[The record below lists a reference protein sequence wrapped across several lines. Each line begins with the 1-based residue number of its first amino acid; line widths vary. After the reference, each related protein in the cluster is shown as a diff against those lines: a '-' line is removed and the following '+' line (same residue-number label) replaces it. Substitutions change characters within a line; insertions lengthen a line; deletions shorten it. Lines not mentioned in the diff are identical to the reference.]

1 MRKLA
6 VIFMALIMTAS
17 LAACDGNG
25 GDTSDNNTPKTSQ
38 SDSNGSNE
46 SSSGARADLSNP
58 SVVVEFGDFDAIE
71 KLGKDMQNFAV
82 EENTVIKIT
91 GLYSC
96 PGTTPSI
103 VEDDGTGKTKKGI
116 SMYLEDGIE
125 KPADG
130 TKIEAVG
137 VAVKG
142 EYFMEFHVSADGFK
156 VMK

>member
-1 MRKLA
+1 MKKLT
-6 VIFMALIMTAS
+6 VIIMVIIMTVS
-17 LAACDGNG
+17 MVACSGKG
-25 GDTSDNNTPKTSQ
+25 GETPDNNSSISSQ
-38 SDSNGSNE
+38 SGNSSSNE
-46 SSSGARADLSNP
+46 SSSGANIDLSNP

-71 KLGKDMQNFAV
+71 KLAKDMQNFAV

-103 VEDDGTGKTKKGI
+103 VEENGTEKTKVGI
-116 SMYLEDGIE
+116 SMFLEDGIE

-130 TKIEAVG
+130 AKIEAVG

-142 EYFMEFHVSADGFK
+142 DYFMEFHVTADGFK
-156 VMK
+156 VFE

>member
-1 MRKLA
+1 M
-6 VIFMALIMTAS
+6 VIIMAFSIVS
-17 LAACDGNG
+17 CSGNG
-25 GDTSDNNTPKTSQ
+25 GETPDNSSSISSQ
-38 SDSNGSNE
+38 SDSNSSNE
-46 SSSGARADLSNP
+46 SSSEAKADLSNP

-71 KLGKDMQNFAV
+71 KLGKDMQSFAV

-116 SMYLEDGIE
+116 SIYLEDGIK

-142 EYFMEFHVSADGFK
+142 DYFMEFHVTADGFK
-156 VMK
+156 VLE

>member
-1 MRKLA
+1 MKKLA

-17 LAACDGNG
+17 LAACGGNG
-25 GDTSDNNTPKTSQ
+25 GETSDNNSLVSSQ
-38 SDSNGSNE
+38 SGNSSNE
-46 SSSGARADLSNP
+46 SSSGAKADLSNP

-82 EENTVIKIT
+82 AENTVIKIT

-116 SMYLEDGIE
+116 SMFLEDGIE

-156 VMK
+156 MLE

>member
-25 GDTSDNNTPKTSQ
+25 RDTSDNNTPTTSQ

-46 SSSGARADLSNP
+46 SSSGAKANLSNP

>member
-1 MRKLA
+1 MKKLA

-17 LAACDGNG
+17 LAACNGNG
-25 GDTSDNNTPKTSQ
+25 GETSDNNSSMSAQ
-38 SDSNGSNE
+38 SDSNSSNE
-46 SSSGARADLSNP
+46 SSSGAKADLSNP
-58 SVVVEFGDFDAIE
+58 SVVVELGDFDAIE
-71 KLGKDMQNFAV
+71 KLAKDMQNFAV

-103 VEDDGTGKTKKGI
+103 VEEDGTEKTKVGI
-116 SMYLEDGIE
+116 SMFLEGGIE

-137 VAVKG
+137 IAVKG
-142 EYFMEFHVSADGFK
+142 DYFMEFHVSADGFK
-156 VMK
+156 VLE

>member
-1 MRKLA
+1 MKKLA

-17 LAACDGNG
+17 LAACGGNG
-25 GDTSDNNTPKTSQ
+25 GETSDNNSLVSSQ
-38 SDSNGSNE
+38 SGNSSNE
-46 SSSGARADLSNP
+46 SSSGAKADLSNP

-82 EENTVIKIT
+82 AENTVIKIT

-156 VMK
+156 VLE

>member
-1 MRKLA
+1 MKKLA

-17 LAACDGNG
+17 LAACGGNG
-25 GDTSDNNTPKTSQ
+25 GETSDNNSSVSSQ
-38 SDSNGSNE
+38 SGNSSNE
-46 SSSGARADLSNP
+46 SSSGAKADLSNP

-82 EENTVIKIT
+82 AENTVIKIT

-116 SMYLEDGIE
+116 SMFLEDGIE

-142 EYFMEFHVSADGFK
+142 DYFMEFHVSADGFK
-156 VMK
+156 VLE

>member
-25 GDTSDNNTPKTSQ
+25 GDTSDNNTPTTSQ

-46 SSSGARADLSNP
+46 SSSGAKADLSNP
-58 SVVVEFGDFDAIE
+58 SGVVEFGDFDAIE

-156 VMK
+156 VLE

>member
-1 MRKLA
+1 MKKLA

-17 LAACDGNG
+17 LAACGGNG
-25 GDTSDNNTPKTSQ
+25 GETSDNNSLVSSQ
-38 SDSNGSNE
+38 SGNSSNE
-46 SSSGARADLSNP
+46 SSSGAKADLSNP

-82 EENTVIKIT
+82 AENTVIKIT

-103 VEDDGTGKTKKGI
+103 VEDDGTGKAKKGI
-116 SMYLEDGIE
+116 SMFLEDGIE

-142 EYFMEFHVSADGFK
+142 DYFMEFHVSADGFK
-156 VMK
+156 VLE

>member
-1 MRKLA
+1 
-6 VIFMALIMTAS
+6 MAFSIV
-17 LAACDGNG
+17 ACSGNG
-25 GDTSDNNTPKTSQ
+25 GETPDNNSSISSQ
-38 SDSNGSNE
+38 SDSNSSNE
-46 SSSGARADLSNP
+46 SSSEAKADLSNP

-71 KLGKDMQNFAV
+71 KLGKNMQSFAV

-96 PGTTPSI
+96 PGNTPSI

-116 SMYLEDGIE
+116 SIYLEDGIK

-137 VAVKG
+137 VTVKG
-142 EYFMEFHVSADGFK
+142 DYFMEFHVTADGFK
-156 VMK
+156 VLE

>member
-25 GDTSDNNTPKTSQ
+25 GDTSDNNTPTTSQ

>member
-1 MRKLA
+1 MKKLA

-17 LAACDGNG
+17 LAACGGNG
-25 GDTSDNNTPKTSQ
+25 GETSDNNSLVSSQ
-38 SDSNGSNE
+38 SGNSSSNE
-46 SSSGARADLSNP
+46 SSSGAKADLSNP

-116 SMYLEDGIE
+116 SMFLEDGIE

-137 VAVKG
+137 VAIKG

-156 VMK
+156 VLE

>member
-1 MRKLA
+1 MKKLA

-17 LAACDGNG
+17 LAACGGNG
-25 GDTSDNNTPKTSQ
+25 GETSDNNSLVSSQ
-38 SDSNGSNE
+38 SGNSSNE
-46 SSSGARADLSNP
+46 SSSDAKADLSNP
-58 SVVVEFGDFDAIE
+58 FVVVEFGDFDAIE

-82 EENTVIKIT
+82 AENTVIKIT

-103 VEDDGTGKTKKGI
+103 VEDDGTGKAKKGI
-116 SMYLEDGIE
+116 SMFLEDGIE

-156 VMK
+156 VLE

>member
-1 MRKLA
+1 MKKLA

-17 LAACDGNG
+17 LAACGGNG
-25 GDTSDNNTPKTSQ
+25 GETSDNNSLVSSQ
-38 SDSNGSNE
+38 SGNSSNE
-46 SSSGARADLSNP
+46 SSSGAKADLSNP
-58 SVVVEFGDFDAIE
+58 FVVVEFGDFDAIE

-156 VMK
+156 VLE

>member
-1 MRKLA
+1 MKKLA

-17 LAACDGNG
+17 LAACGGNG
-25 GDTSDNNTPKTSQ
+25 GETSDNNSLVSSQ
-38 SDSNGSNE
+38 SGNSSNE
-46 SSSGARADLSNP
+46 SSSGAKADLSNP

-82 EENTVIKIT
+82 AENTVIKIT

-103 VEDDGTGKTKKGI
+103 VEDDGTGKAKKGI

-142 EYFMEFHVSADGFK
+142 DYFMEFHVSADGFK
-156 VMK
+156 VLE

>member
-25 GDTSDNNTPKTSQ
+25 GDTSDNNTPTTSQ

-46 SSSGARADLSNP
+46 SSSGAKANLSNP

>member
-1 MRKLA
+1 MKKLA

-17 LAACDGNG
+17 LAACGGNG
-25 GDTSDNNTPKTSQ
+25 GETSDNNSLVSSQ
-38 SDSNGSNE
+38 SGNSSNE
-46 SSSGARADLSNP
+46 SSSGAKADLSNP

-82 EENTVIKIT
+82 AENTVIKIT

-116 SMYLEDGIE
+116 SMFLEDGIE

-142 EYFMEFHVSADGFK
+142 DYFMEFHVSADGFK
-156 VMK
+156 VLE

>member
-1 MRKLA
+1 
-6 VIFMALIMTAS
+6 MALIMTAS

-25 GDTSDNNTPKTSQ
+25 RDTSDNNTPTTSQ

>member
-1 MRKLA
+1 
-6 VIFMALIMTAS
+6 MALIMTAS
-17 LAACDGNG
+17 LAACNGNSG
-25 GDTSDNNTPKTSQ
+25 ETSDNNTPTTAQTDNNS
-38 SDSNGSNE
+38 SNE
-46 SSSGARADLSNP
+46 GSSEVKADLSNP

-71 KLGKDMQNFAV
+71 KLAKDMQNFAV

-103 VEDDGTGKTKKGI
+103 VEDDGTGKAKKGI
-116 SMYLEDGIE
+116 SMFLEDGVE

-156 VMK
+156 VLE

>member
-1 MRKLA
+1 M
-6 VIFMALIMTAS
+6 VIIMTFS
-17 LAACDGNG
+17 MVACSDNG
-25 GDTSDNNTPKTSQ
+25 GEIPDKNSLVSSQ
-38 SDSNGSNE
+38 SDSDSSNE
-46 SSSGARADLSNP
+46 SSSEAKADLSNP

-116 SMYLEDGIE
+116 SMYLEDEIE

-130 TKIEAVG
+130 TKIETVG
-137 VAVKG
+137 IAVKG
-142 EYFMEFHVSADGFK
+142 EYFIEFHVSADGFK
-156 VMK
+156 VWE

>member
-1 MRKLA
+1 MKKITALLVVGIM
-6 VIFMALIMTAS
+6 VIS
-17 LAACDGNG
+17 LAACGGNG
-25 GDTSDNNTPKTSQ
+25 GETSENNTPTTAQ
-38 SDSNGSNE
+38 TDNNNSNE
-46 SSSGARADLSNP
+46 GSTEVKADLSNP
-58 SVVVEFGDFDAIE
+58 SVVVELGDFDAIE
-71 KLGKDMQNFAV
+71 KLAKDMQNFAV

-103 VEDDGTGKTKKGI
+103 VEEDGTGKTKVGI

-142 EYFMEFHVSADGFK
+142 DYFMEFHVSADGFK
-156 VMK
+156 VLE

>member
-1 MRKLA
+1 MKKLA

-17 LAACDGNG
+17 LAACGGNG
-25 GDTSDNNTPKTSQ
+25 GETSDNNSLVSSQ
-38 SDSNGSNE
+38 SGNSSNE
-46 SSSGARADLSNP
+46 SSSGAKADLSNP

-82 EENTVIKIT
+82 AENTVIKIT

-103 VEDDGTGKTKKGI
+103 VEDDGTGKAKKGI
-116 SMYLEDGIE
+116 SMFLEDGIE

-142 EYFMEFHVSADGFK
+142 DYFMEFHVSADDFK
-156 VMK
+156 VLE

>member
-1 MRKLA
+1 MKKLA

-17 LAACDGNG
+17 LAGCNGNG
-25 GDTSDNNTPKTSQ
+25 GDTSNDNTPTTAQTDNNS
-38 SDSNGSNE
+38 SNE
-46 SSSGARADLSNP
+46 GSSQVKADLSNP
-58 SVVVEFGDFDAIE
+58 SVVVEFGDFNAIE

-116 SMYLEDGIE
+116 SMFLEDGIE

-130 TKIEAVG
+130 TKIEAIG

-142 EYFMEFHVSADGFK
+142 DYFMEFHVSADGFK
-156 VMK
+156 VVE

>member
-1 MRKLA
+1 MKKLA

-17 LAACDGNG
+17 LAACNGNSG
-25 GDTSDNNTPKTSQ
+25 ETSDNNTPTTAQTDNNS
-38 SDSNGSNE
+38 SNE
-46 SSSGARADLSNP
+46 GSSEVKADLSNP

-71 KLGKDMQNFAV
+71 KLAKDMQNFAV

-103 VEDDGTGKTKKGI
+103 VEDDGTGKAKKGI

-156 VMK
+156 VLE

>member
-1 MRKLA
+1 M
-6 VIFMALIMTAS
+6 VIIMAFSIV
-17 LAACDGNG
+17 ACSGNG
-25 GDTSDNNTPKTSQ
+25 GETPDNSSSTSAQSDNNS
-38 SDSNGSNE
+38 SNE
-46 SSSGARADLSNP
+46 SSSEARADLSNP
-58 SVVVEFGDFDAIE
+58 SVVVKFGDFDAIE

-116 SMYLEDGIE
+116 SIYLEDGIE
-125 KPADG
+125 KPADD

-142 EYFMEFHVSADGFK
+142 EYFMEFHVSAEGFK
-156 VMK
+156 VLE

>member
-1 MRKLA
+1 MKKLT
-6 VIFMALIMTAS
+6 VILMVLIMTAS
-17 LAACDGNG
+17 LAACKGNG
-25 GDTSDNNTPKTSQ
+25 GETSDNNSSISSQ
-38 SDSNGSNE
+38 SDSNSSNE
-46 SSSGARADLSNP
+46 ISSEAKADLSNP

-103 VEDDGTGKTKKGI
+103 VEDDGTGETKKGI
-116 SMYLEDGIE
+116 SMYLEDGID
-125 KPADG
+125 KPAEG
-130 TKIEAVG
+130 AKIEAVG

-142 EYFMEFHVSADGFK
+142 DYFMEFHVSADGFK
-156 VMK
+156 VLE

>member
-1 MRKLA
+1 
-6 VIFMALIMTAS
+6 
-17 LAACDGNG
+17 
-25 GDTSDNNTPKTSQ
+25 
-38 SDSNGSNE
+38 
-46 SSSGARADLSNP
+46 
-58 SVVVEFGDFDAIE
+58 
-71 KLGKDMQNFAV
+71 MQNFAV

-91 GLYSC
+91 GLYFC

-103 VEDDGTGKTKKGI
+103 VEDDGTGKAKKGI

-142 EYFMEFHVSADGFK
+142 DYFMEFHVSADGFK
-156 VMK
+156 VLE

>member
-25 GDTSDNNTPKTSQ
+25 RDTSDNNTPTTSQ

>member
-1 MRKLA
+1 MRKIT
-6 VIFMALIMTAS
+6 VIIMVIIMTFS
-17 LAACDGNG
+17 MVACSDNG
-25 GDTSDNNTPKTSQ
+25 GETPDNNSLVSSQ
-38 SDSNGSNE
+38 SDSDSSNE
-46 SSSGARADLSNP
+46 SSSEAKADLSSP

-71 KLGKDMQNFAV
+71 KLGKDMQSFAV

-103 VEDDGTGKTKKGI
+103 VEEDSTGKTKLGI

-142 EYFMEFHVSADGFK
+142 DYFMEFHVSADGFK
-156 VMK
+156 VLE